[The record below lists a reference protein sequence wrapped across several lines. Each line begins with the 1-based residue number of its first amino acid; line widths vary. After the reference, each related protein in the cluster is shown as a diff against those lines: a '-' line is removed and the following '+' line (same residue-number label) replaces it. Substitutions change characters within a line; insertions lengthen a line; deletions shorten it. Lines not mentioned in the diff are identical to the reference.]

1 MPAPGAD
8 EKLQTSILDRLI
20 DLEPRTRSESADRA
34 ARHLVDIKK
43 ALRRDLEWLLN
54 TKRPPIPALARPG
67 PLADSVLGYGIP
79 DLSALS
85 LANLHDRERLRRMLQ
100 EAVARFE
107 PRLTGV
113 SVTLV
118 EGRRDE
124 RSLHFRID
132 GLLDI
137 EPHPEVVSFDS
148 AIQLHTRAIEVKG
161 GGVGGAG
168 DE

>member
-1 MPAPGAD
+1 MPTPGPE
-8 EKLQTSILDRLI
+8 EKLQPSILDRLI
-20 DLEPRTRSESADRA
+20 DTDPRTTSEPADRA
-34 ARHLVDIKK
+34 ASQLAEIKQ

-54 TKRPPIPALARPG
+54 TKRPPLAALARPG
-67 PLADSVLGYGIP
+67 PLADSVLGYGMP
-79 DLSALS
+79 DISSLS
-85 LANLHDRERLRRMLQ
+85 LANIHDRDRLRRILQ

-113 SVTLV
+113 VVTLV

-132 GLLDI
+132 GLLDV

-148 AIQLHTRAIEVKG
+148 AIHLHTKAIEVEG
-161 GGVGGAG
+161 GGS
-168 DE
+168 